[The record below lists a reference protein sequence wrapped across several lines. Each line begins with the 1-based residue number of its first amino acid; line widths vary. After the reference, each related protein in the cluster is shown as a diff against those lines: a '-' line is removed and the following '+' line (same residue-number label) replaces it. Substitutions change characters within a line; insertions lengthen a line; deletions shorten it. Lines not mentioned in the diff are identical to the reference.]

1 MVLLAVLVLG
11 GTDDT
16 IIAKYQ
22 AYLFF
27 IITLYLF
34 TKSLSSSNIVINSN
48 RIKSMLPVGLFI
60 VLQLFSFFYTLS
72 FTLTIRFITFW
83 LLFFAMLIIVINRRF
98 SHNLISCIKWI
109 SVVLAISIILSSI
122 MKEDFVS
129 VFSFW
134 LLNKE
139 RVILDIYYGQYSGL
153 VGDRAFA
160 AIAMC
165 TGLFAHIADLFA
177 NKQNARSI
185 LLRIGCMLLLII
197 AMMLTGK
204 RIALIM
210 LLFPLLLTF
219 MFFMNRKHRK
229 RAILISVI
237 VAVFVF
243 LATQYMPESKI
254 LIERLMLSSDYSSV
268 NGRLELW
275 NAALNMFFENP
286 ILGQGLGSYNVY
298 NYNQGTGQL
307 QFAHNQYLQFLP
319 EVGIVGSVV
328 LVAIFIASLRTT
340 LLALKEAK
348 TSPDSQNKYIAV
360 FSFMTQI
367 SIFTYGLTGYP
378 FYNLQQFYLYIL
390 TISFSIAVLG
400 TNDSHTVIGRRGV
413 LK

>member
-1 MVLLAVLVLG
+1 
-11 GTDDT
+11 
-16 IIAKYQ
+16 
-22 AYLFF
+22 
-27 IITLYLF
+27 
-34 TKSLSSSNIVINSN
+34 
-48 RIKSMLPVGLFI
+48 
-60 VLQLFSFFYTLS
+60 
-72 FTLTIRFITFW
+72 
-83 LLFFAMLIIVINRRF
+83 
-98 SHNLISCIKWI
+98 
-109 SVVLAISIILSSI
+109 
-122 MKEDFVS
+122 
-129 VFSFW
+129 
-134 LLNKE
+134 
-139 RVILDIYYGQYSGL
+139 
-153 VGDRAFA
+153 
-160 AIAMC
+160 
-165 TGLFAHIADLFA
+165 
-177 NKQNARSI
+177 
-185 LLRIGCMLLLII
+185 
-197 AMMLTGK
+197 
-204 RIALIM
+204 
-210 LLFPLLLTF
+210 
-219 MFFMNRKHRK
+219 
-229 RAILISVI
+229 
-237 VAVFVF
+237 
-243 LATQYMPESKI
+243 MPESKI